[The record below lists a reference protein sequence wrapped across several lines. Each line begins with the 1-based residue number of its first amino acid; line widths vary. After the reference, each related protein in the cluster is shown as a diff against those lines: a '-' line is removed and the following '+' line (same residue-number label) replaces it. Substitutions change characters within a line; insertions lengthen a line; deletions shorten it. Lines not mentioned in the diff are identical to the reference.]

1 MMARPLRALLL
12 TTLLLALVILG
23 SSATL
28 RLSANGIGCDPW
40 PSCYGLAETANQ
52 AQGSSLAKVLR
63 LTHRTTASAF
73 AILVIAAVAIGWRGW
88 GGPMRLIGLSLIVV
102 TGVLAGVGL
111 YTPSPLP
118 AVTIINVLG
127 GLVLIGLSAALL
139 SRSTA
144 LASYRPEL
152 PARFMRRAVWTLLAL
167 LALQAAVG
175 AMISVRV
182 AGNACAASCPQ
193 LTWSPDA
200 LALLNPMLSGR
211 WNALSSDLTAGQ
223 SLHWLHRILGAALL
237 LTMASII
244 YVRRVAAGSPW
255 SWLLRVTIA
264 TFGLGVASAIW
275 DGQLLVTVT
284 HVLLAGLGAAAL
296 GVVGISVARPRS
308 SPT

>member
-1 MMARPLRALLL
+1 MMVRPLRALLV
-12 TTLLLALVILG
+12 TILLLGLVILG

-52 AQGSSLAKVLR
+52 AQGSSLAKALR
-63 LTHRTTASAF
+63 LTHRTTASVF

-88 GGPMRLIGLSLIVV
+88 TRPVRFVGLALIAV
-102 TGVLAGVGL
+102 TGLLAGVGL

-127 GLVLIGLSAALL
+127 GLGLIGLSAALL
-139 SRSTA
+139 SRSTGS
-144 LASYRPEL
+144 ASYQPEL
-152 PARFMRRAVWTLLAL
+152 PARFLRRAIWTLLAL
-167 LALQAAVG
+167 LALQAALG

-182 AGNACAASCPQ
+182 AANTCATGCPQ
-193 LTWSPDA
+193 LTWSADA
-200 LALLNPMLSGR
+200 FALLNPMHSGR

-223 SLHWLHRILGAALL
+223 FLHWLHRIAGATLL
-237 LTMASII
+237 LTLASIM

-255 SWLLRVTIA
+255 SWLMRVTIA

-275 DGQLLVTVT
+275 DGQLLITIT
-284 HVLLAGLGAAAL
+284 HVLFAGLGAAAL
-296 GVVGISVARPRS
+296 GVVGIGATRPRS
-308 SPT
+308 SPI